1 MLAGSVRLT
10 DAAVCTSGGYERKAA
25 GGGHHIL
32 DPRAHCAGRP
42 STPAETASVTVIAET
57 AMAADALATAAFV
70 LGGEAAIAFLE
81 DERAEGRLTTID
93 GRVLATRGFEEYW
106 L

>member
-1 MLAGSVRLT
+1 MP
-10 DAAVCTSGGYERKAA
+10 DAAICTSGGYERRAA

-32 DPRAHCAGRP
+32 DPRAHCAGP

-81 DERAEGRLTTID
+81 DEGAEGRLTTID